1 MPISPLDNVL
11 ANILGGEHS
20 RPDQKAV
27 SFRIDFNN
35 YVKLCALQSI
45 TPKGVSRN
53 QLLNDLLAVA
63 LDQVESSLPD
73 GVSDVYAEA
82 LENHEQ
88 GLSLILEEGS
98 FMIKLEGNS
107 LMFSHK
113 RVERIKRR
121 VVRRA

>member
-1 MPISPLDNVL
+1 MFLQTSLVG
-11 ANILGGEHS
+11 NIAD
-20 RPDQKAV
+20 RIKKAV

-88 GLSLILEEGS
+88 GLSLILEE
-98 FMIKLEGNS
+98 EGH
-107 LMFSHK
+107 L
-113 RVERIKRR
+113 
-121 VVRRA
+121 

>member
-1 MPISPLDNVL
+1 MPNPLDVVL
-11 ANILGGEHS
+11 GNILGSEQT

-45 TPKGVSRN
+45 TPKSVSRN

-73 GVSDVYAEA
+73 GASDAYEHA
-82 LENHEQ
+82 LVEN
-88 GLSLILEEGS
+88 EEGLT
-98 FMIKLEGNS
+98 MLLETEVT
-107 LMFSHK
+107 L
-113 RVERIKRR
+113 
-121 VVRRA
+121 

>member
-1 MPISPLDNVL
+1 MGAYMPNDGSSPLDIIL
-11 ANILGGEHS
+11 GNILGSEHT

-27 SFRIDFNN
+27 SFRVDFKN

-73 GVSDVYAEA
+73 GASDAYEQA
-82 LENHEQ
+82 LLEH
-88 GLSLILEEGS
+88 EEGLA
-98 FMIKLEGNS
+98 MVLEQEGH
-107 LMFSHK
+107 L
-113 RVERIKRR
+113 
-121 VVRRA
+121 

>member
-1 MPISPLDNVL
+1 MFLQTSLVG
-11 ANILGGEHS
+11 NIAD
-20 RPDQKAV
+20 RIKAV

-88 GLSLILEEGS
+88 GLSLILEE
-98 FMIKLEGNS
+98 EGH
-107 LMFSHK
+107 L
-113 RVERIKRR
+113 
-121 VVRRA
+121 

>member
-1 MPISPLDNVL
+1 MPNDRISPLEVVL
-11 ANILGGEHS
+11 ANILGEESPS

-35 YVKLCALQSI
+35 YVKLSALQSI

-73 GVSDVYAEA
+73 GFSDAYEA
-82 LENHEQ
+82 AVAHH
-88 GLSLILEEGS
+88 EEGLTM
-98 FMIKLEGNS
+98 FLEQEGH
-107 LMFSHK
+107 L
-113 RVERIKRR
+113 
-121 VVRRA
+121 

>member
-1 MPISPLDNVL
+1 MTNSPLDIVL
-11 ANILGGEHS
+11 GNILGAEHT

-35 YVKLCALQSI
+35 YVKLSALQSI

-73 GVSDVYAEA
+73 GASAAAYEHAL
-82 LENHEQ
+82 LEN
-88 GLSLILEEGS
+88 EEGLTAL
-98 FMIKLEGNS
+98 LEQEGH
-107 LMFSHK
+107 L
-113 RVERIKRR
+113 
-121 VVRRA
+121 

>member
-1 MPISPLDNVL
+1 MTNSPLDIVL
-11 ANILGGEHS
+11 GNILGAEHT

-35 YVKLCALQSI
+35 YKAFCFASI

-73 GVSDVYAEA
+73 GASAAYEHAL
-82 LENHEQ
+82 LEN
-88 GLSLILEEGS
+88 EEGLTAL
-98 FMIKLEGNS
+98 LEQEGH
-107 LMFSHK
+107 L
-113 RVERIKRR
+113 
-121 VVRRA
+121 